1 MQKTTNYGLKKPEQT
16 DFYNVQDFNDNADII
31 DQKLKENADNI
42 VVQGEKLE
50 KHQEEIKNINTF
62 VHESL
67 LYRWGFFLSAAGEP
81 QIWYEEVVE

>member
-1 MQKTTNYGLKKPEQT
+1 MQQTTNYGLKKPEQT

-42 VVQGEKLE
+42 VSQGEKLE
-50 KHQEEIKNINTF
+50 RHQEEIGNINTF

-67 LYRWGFFLSAAGEP
+67 LYRWGFSLSAAGEP
-81 QIWYEEVVE
+81 QIWYEEVIE